1 MSNRRTFAIISH
13 PDAGKTTLTEKL
25 LLQGG
30 AIHLAGEVKARG
42 AARRA
47 RSDWMKIEQQR
58 GISVT
63 SSVMT
68 FERDGIT
75 FNLLDTPGH
84 EDFSE
89 DTYRTLTAVDSAIM
103 VIDAAKGIEPQTR
116 KLFEVCRLRSVPI
129 ITFVNK
135 VDREGRS
142 VFETLDEVADAL
154 ALDVVPMSWP
164 IGMGGVFQG
173 VLDFA
178 TDTISR
184 PEGDSRE
191 FLGKVT
197 PAEDIP
203 AEIAD
208 EIELAQGGYPS
219 FDLEAYRHG
228 DMTPV
233 YFGSALKNFG
243 VAELIDAIARF
254 APPPRPQPSEQ
265 GTIQPENKEVTGFI
279 FKVQA
284 NMDPQ
289 HRDRI
294 AFMRLVSGTFKRGM
308 KLIPS
313 ALGKPVAIHSPILFF
328 AQDRELADTAEP
340 GDIIGIPN
348 HGTLR
353 VGDTLSE
360 TNKVRFTGLPNFAPE
375 ILRRVALKDPTKT
388 KQLRKALD
396 DLSEEGVIQ
405 VFYPELGGQWIVGV
419 VGQLQLDVLISR
431 LEAEYKVAAVLEASP
446 FDTARWLKGSEAA
459 LRQFTDINKSNLA
472 KDRDGDP
479 VFMARSAWDVGY
491 QQERNPELVQMIQQK
506 MFTFEDL
513 VTIDAA
519 GLQREGRRAAHDRP
533 DAVADGLQE
542 RTGSRGWHL
551 QLGAAA
557 HALQGHQQPPA
568 PAVRGFLRKRVFHDC
583 GREHR
588 AGLPDQPGQAQSCEQ
603 QARER

>member
-1 MSNRRTFAIISH
+1 MSTNVSNRRTFAIISH

-68 FERDGIT
+68 FEKDGIT

-191 FLGKVT
+191 FLGKRDAANVGN
-197 PAEDIP
+197 IP
-203 AEIAD
+203 DEIAE
-208 EIELAQGGYPS
+208 EIELAKAGYGD

-243 VAELIDAIARF
+243 VTELIDAIARY
-254 APPPRPQPSEQ
+254 APPPRPQPSEA
-265 GTIQPENKEVTGFI
+265 GTIEPGNKEVTGFI

-308 KLIPS
+308 KLTPS

-328 AQDRELADTAEP
+328 AQDREIADTAEP

-360 TNKVRFTGLPNFAPE
+360 QNKVRFTGLPNFAPE

-396 DLSEEGVIQ
+396 DLS
-405 VFYPELGGQWIVGV
+405 
-419 VGQLQLDVLISR
+419 LISR
-431 LEAEYKVAAVLEASP
+431 LEAEYKVEAMLEAAP
-446 FDTARWLKGSEAA
+446 FDTARWVKGSDAA
-459 LRQFTDINKSNLA
+459 LKSFADFNKSNLA
-472 KDRDGDP
+472 KDRDDDM
-479 VFMARSAWDVGY
+479 VFLARSAWDVGY
-491 QQERNPELVQMIQQK
+491 QQEKNPEL
-506 MFTFEDL
+506 TFSA
-513 VTIDAA
+513 TK
-519 GLQREGRRAAHDRP
+519 
-533 DAVADGLQE
+533 E
-542 RTGSRGWHL
+542 R
-551 QLGAAA
+551 
-557 HALQGHQQPPA
+557 
-568 PAVRGFLRKRVFHDC
+568 
-583 GREHR
+583 
-588 AGLPDQPGQAQSCEQ
+588 
-603 QARER
+603 

>member
-1 MSNRRTFAIISH
+1 MSDRRTFAIISH

-42 AARRA
+42 QARRA

-68 FERDGIT
+68 FERQGVT

-142 VFETLDEVADAL
+142 PFETLDEVADAL
-154 ALDVVPMSWP
+154 ALDVCPMAWP
-164 IGMGGVFQG
+164 VGLGGEFQG

-178 TDTISR
+178 TGQVSQ
-184 PEGDSRE
+184 PEGPSRE
-191 FLGKVT
+191 FLGKVGAMDLP
-197 PAEDIP
+197 PA
-203 AEIAD
+203 IAD
-208 EIELAQGGYPS
+208 EVELARGGYPE
-219 FDLEAYRHG
+219 FDLEAYRNG
-228 DMTPV
+228 DLTPV

-243 VAELIDAIARF
+243 VAELIDAIDKY
-254 APPPRPQPSEQ
+254 APPPRPQPSDS
-265 GTIQPENKEVTGFI
+265 GTIQPSDKEVTGFV

-294 AFMRLVSGTFKRGM
+294 AFMRLVSGTFRRGM
-308 KLIPS
+308 KLTPS
-313 ALGKPVAIHSPILFF
+313 GSGKPVAIHSPILFF

-360 TNKVRFTGLPNFAPE
+360 ANKVRFTGLPNFAPE

-405 VFYPELGGQWIVGV
+405 VFYPEIGAAWIVGV
-419 VGQLQLDVLISR
+419 VGQLQLEVLISR
-431 LEAEYKVAAVLEASP
+431 LEAEYKVEAMLEPSP
-446 FDTARWLKGSEAA
+446 FDTARWLKGSDAA
-459 LRQFTDINKSNLA
+459 LKAFADFNSANLA

-479 VFMARSAWDVGY
+479 VFMARSSWDVSY
-491 QQERNPELVQMIQQK
+491 QQERNPELVFSATK
-506 MFTFEDL
+506 
-513 VTIDAA
+513 
-519 GLQREGRRAAHDRP
+519 
-533 DAVADGLQE
+533 E
-542 RTGSRGWHL
+542 R
-551 QLGAAA
+551 
-557 HALQGHQQPPA
+557 
-568 PAVRGFLRKRVFHDC
+568 
-583 GREHR
+583 
-588 AGLPDQPGQAQSCEQ
+588 
-603 QARER
+603 

>member
-1 MSNRRTFAIISH
+1 MSNAPNSNRRTFAIISH

-68 FERDGIT
+68 FERDGVT

-142 VFETLDEVADAL
+142 AFETLDEVADAL
-154 ALDVVPMSWP
+154 ALDVSPQSWP
-164 IGMGGVFQG
+164 VGMGGTFQG

-178 TDTISR
+178 TGAVSR

-191 FLGKVT
+191 FLGKRDASPDLPDDV
-197 PAEDIP
+197 AEE
-203 AEIAD
+203 A
-208 EIELAQGGYPS
+208 ELAQGGYPA

-228 DMTPV
+228 DLTPV

-243 VAELIDAIARF
+243 VSELIDAIARF
-254 APPPRPQPSEQ
+254 APPPRPQPSAE
-265 GTIQPENKEVTGFI
+265 GEISPDLNEVTGFI

-294 AFMRLVSGTFKRGM
+294 AFMRMVSGTFKRGM
-308 KLIPS
+308 KLTPS
-313 ALGKPVAIHSPILFF
+313 GLGKPIAVHSPILFF
-328 AQDRELADTAEP
+328 AQDREIADTAQA

-360 TNKVRFTGLPNFAPE
+360 KNQVRFTGLPNFAPE
-375 ILRRVALKDPTKT
+375 ILRRVVLKDPTKT

-405 VFYPELGGQWIVGV
+405 VFYPEIGSQWIVGV
-419 VGQLQLDVLISR
+419 VGQLQLEVLISR
-431 LEAEYKVAAVLEASP
+431 LEAEYKVEAVLEPAP
-446 FDTARWLKGSEAA
+446 FDTARWIRGGEAA
-459 LRQFTDINKSNLA
+459 MKDFEQFNRANLA
-472 KDRDGDP
+472 RDRDGDL
-479 VFMARSAWDVGY
+479 VFLAKSAWDVGY
-491 QQERNPELVQMIQQK
+491 QQERNP
-506 MFTFEDL
+506 DL
-513 VTIDAA
+513 SFGATK
-519 GLQREGRRAAHDRP
+519 
-533 DAVADGLQE
+533 E
-542 RTGSRGWHL
+542 R
-551 QLGAAA
+551 
-557 HALQGHQQPPA
+557 
-568 PAVRGFLRKRVFHDC
+568 
-583 GREHR
+583 
-588 AGLPDQPGQAQSCEQ
+588 
-603 QARER
+603 

>member
-1 MSNRRTFAIISH
+1 MTSNRRTFAIISH

-42 AARRA
+42 QARRA

-116 KLFEVCRLRSVPI
+116 KLFEVCRMRSVPI

-135 VDREGRS
+135 IDREGRAP
-142 VFETLDEVADAL
+142 FETLDEVADAL

-164 IGMGGVFQG
+164 VGMGGTFEG

-178 TDTISR
+178 SGEISR
-184 PEGDSRE
+184 PEEDSRE
-191 FLGKVT
+191 FLGKREK
-197 PAEDIP
+197 AELP
-203 AEIAD
+203 PEIA
-208 EIELAQGGYPS
+208 EEAELAQVGYPE
-219 FDLEAYRHG
+219 FDLEAYRNG
-228 DMTPV
+228 DLTPV

-243 VAELIDAIARF
+243 VTELIEAIARI
-254 APPPRPQPSEQ
+254 APPPRPQPSES
-265 GTIQPENKEVTGFI
+265 GEISPERDEVTGFV

-308 KLIPS
+308 KLTPS

-328 AQDRELADTAEP
+328 AQDRELADQAEP

-360 TNKVRFTGLPNFAPE
+360 KNDVRFTGLPNFAPE
-375 ILRRVALKDPTKT
+375 ILRRVALRDPTKT

-405 VFYPELGGQWIVGV
+405 VFYPEIGGQWIVGV
-419 VGQLQLDVLISR
+419 VGQLQLEVLISR
-431 LEAEYKVAAVLEASP
+431 LEAEYKVEAMLEAAP
-446 FDTARWLKGSEAA
+446 FDTARWLKGSPAA
-459 LRQFTDINKSNLA
+459 LKQFADFNKSNLA
-472 KDRDGDP
+472 TDRDGDP
-479 VFMARSAWDVGY
+479 VFLARTAWDVGY
-491 QQERNPELVQMIQQK
+491 QQERNPEL
-506 MFTFEDL
+506 TFSA
-513 VTIDAA
+513 TK
-519 GLQREGRRAAHDRP
+519 
-533 DAVADGLQE
+533 E
-542 RTGSRGWHL
+542 R
-551 QLGAAA
+551 
-557 HALQGHQQPPA
+557 
-568 PAVRGFLRKRVFHDC
+568 
-583 GREHR
+583 
-588 AGLPDQPGQAQSCEQ
+588 
-603 QARER
+603 

>member
-68 FERDGIT
+68 FQKDGIV

-116 KLFEVCRLRSVPI
+116 KLFEVCRMRSVPI

-173 VLDFA
+173 IMNFA
-178 TDTISR
+178 DETIAR

-191 FLGKVT
+191 FLGKRE
-197 PAEDIP
+197 PATDIPEDI
-203 AEIAD
+203 AE
-208 EIELAQGGYPS
+208 EIELARAGYPQ
-219 FDLEAYRHG
+219 FDIEAYRLG
-228 DMTPV
+228 DLTPV

-243 VAELIDAIARF
+243 VAELIDAIAKY
-254 APPPRPQPSEQ
+254 APPPRPQSSDSGVVDPAR
-265 GTIQPENKEVTGFI
+265 PDVTGFI

-294 AFMRLVSGTFKRGM
+294 AFMRMVSGTFRRGM
-308 KLIPS
+308 KLTPS
-313 ALGKPVAIHSPILFF
+313 GLGKPIAVHSPILFF
-328 AQDRELADTAEP
+328 AQDREIADTAEA

-360 TNKVRFTGLPNFAPE
+360 KNDLRFTGLPNFAPE
-375 ILRRVALKDPTKT
+375 ILRRVVLKDPTKT

-405 VFYPELGGQWIVGV
+405 VFYPEIGSQWIVGV
-419 VGQLQLDVLISR
+419 VGQLQLDVLVSR
-431 LEAEYKVAAVLEASP
+431 LEAEYKVEAVLEPSP
-446 FDTARWLKGSEAA
+446 FDTARWVRGSDMALKAFA
-459 LRQFTDINKSNLA
+459 DFNMANLA
-472 KDRDGDP
+472 RDRDGDP

-491 QQERNPELVQMIQQK
+491 QQERNP
-506 MFTFEDL
+506 DL
-513 VTIDAA
+513 VFSATK
-519 GLQREGRRAAHDRP
+519 
-533 DAVADGLQE
+533 E
-542 RTGSRGWHL
+542 R
-551 QLGAAA
+551 
-557 HALQGHQQPPA
+557 
-568 PAVRGFLRKRVFHDC
+568 
-583 GREHR
+583 
-588 AGLPDQPGQAQSCEQ
+588 
-603 QARER
+603 

>member
-1 MSNRRTFAIISH
+1 MPNQRRTFAIISH

-42 AARRA
+42 QARRA

-68 FERDGIT
+68 FERASPDGSMIT

-116 KLFEVCRLRSVPI
+116 MLFEVCRLRSVPI

-135 VDREGRS
+135 VDREGRP
-142 VFETLDEVADAL
+142 VFDLLDEVADML
-154 ALDVVPMSWP
+154 ALDVSPQSWP
-164 IGMGGVFQG
+164 IGMGGLFEG
-173 VLDFA
+173 VLDLA
-178 TDTISR
+178 SGAASR

-191 FLGKVT
+191 FLGKIDASLVL
-197 PAEDIP
+197 PDEVAE
-203 AEIAD
+203 EID
-208 EIELAQGGYPS
+208 LARVGYPE
-219 FDLEAYRHG
+219 FDLDAYRSG
-228 DMTPV
+228 DLTPV

-243 VAELIDAIARF
+243 IAELIEAIATY
-254 APPPRPQPSEQ
+254 APPPRPQPSET
-265 GTIQPENKEVTGFI
+265 GEIAPERNEVSGFI

-308 KLIPS
+308 KLTPS
-313 ALGKPVAIHSPILFF
+313 GLGKPVAVHSPILFF
-328 AQDRELADTAEP
+328 AQDREIADTAQP

-360 TNKVRFTGLPNFAPE
+360 KNEIRFTGLPNFAPE
-375 ILRRVALKDPTKT
+375 ILRRVVLKDPTKT

-405 VFYPELGGQWIVGV
+405 VFYPEIGAQWIVGV
-419 VGQLQLDVLISR
+419 VGQLQLEVLVSR
-431 LEAEYKVAAVLEASP
+431 LEAEYKVEAFLEMAP
-446 FDTARWLKGSEAA
+446 FDTARWISGPDAA
-459 LRQFTDINKSNLA
+459 MSAFTGFNRANLA
-472 KDRDGDP
+472 KDRDGHA

-491 QQERNPELVQMIQQK
+491 QQEKNPELVFSATK
-506 MFTFEDL
+506 
-513 VTIDAA
+513 
-519 GLQREGRRAAHDRP
+519 
-533 DAVADGLQE
+533 E
-542 RTGSRGWHL
+542 R
-551 QLGAAA
+551 
-557 HALQGHQQPPA
+557 
-568 PAVRGFLRKRVFHDC
+568 
-583 GREHR
+583 
-588 AGLPDQPGQAQSCEQ
+588 
-603 QARER
+603 

>member
-1 MSNRRTFAIISH
+1 MTSPRRTFAIISH

-25 LLQGG
+25 LYFGG

-42 AARRA
+42 QNRRA

-89 DTYRTLTAVDSAIM
+89 DTYRTLTAVDSAVM

-135 VDREGRS
+135 VDREGRP

-154 ALDVVPMSWP
+154 ALDVAPMSWP
-164 IGMGGVFQG
+164 VGMGGVFEG
-173 VLDFA
+173 VYDFA
-178 TDTISR
+178 TETIAR

-191 FLGKVT
+191 FLGKRDAAAGAI
-197 PAEDIP
+197 PDEFAE
-203 AEIAD
+203 
-208 EIELAQGGYPS
+208 EIELGREGYPA
-219 FDLEAYRHG
+219 FDLEAYRNG
-228 DMTPV
+228 DLTPV

-243 VAELIDAIARF
+243 VAELIDAIGRY
-254 APPPRPQPSEQ
+254 APPPRPQASDQ
-265 GTIQPENKEVTGFI
+265 GTIDPTRADVTGFV

-294 AFMRLVSGTFKRGM
+294 AFMRMVSGTFKRGM
-308 KLIPS
+308 KLVPS
-313 ALGKPVAIHSPILFF
+313 GLGKPIAVHSPILFF
-328 AQDRELADTAEP
+328 AQDREIADTAEA

-360 TNKVRFTGLPNFAPE
+360 KNDVRFVGLPNFAPE
-375 ILRRVALKDPTKT
+375 ILRRVVLKDPTKT

-405 VFYPELGGQWIVGV
+405 VFYPEIGAQWIVGV

-431 LEAEYKVAAVLEASP
+431 LEAEYKVEAVLEPSP
-446 FDTARWLKGSEAA
+446 FDTARWLKGTPEAIKA
-459 LRQFTDINKSNLA
+459 FAEFNMSNLA
-472 KDRDGDP
+472 RDRDGDA
-479 VFMARSAWDVGY
+479 VFMARSAWDVNY
-491 QQERNPELVQMIQQK
+491 QQERNPELAFSATK
-506 MFTFEDL
+506 
-513 VTIDAA
+513 
-519 GLQREGRRAAHDRP
+519 
-533 DAVADGLQE
+533 E
-542 RTGSRGWHL
+542 R
-551 QLGAAA
+551 
-557 HALQGHQQPPA
+557 
-568 PAVRGFLRKRVFHDC
+568 
-583 GREHR
+583 
-588 AGLPDQPGQAQSCEQ
+588 
-603 QARER
+603 

>member
-1 MSNRRTFAIISH
+1 MSNSRRTFAIISH

-30 AIHLAGEVKARG
+30 AIHLAGQVKARG

-68 FERDGIT
+68 FERTDANGDTVT

-129 ITFVNK
+129 ITFINK
-135 VDREGRS
+135 VDREGRAC
-142 VFETLDEVADAL
+142 FDLLDEVADML
-154 ALDVVPMSWP
+154 ALDVCPMAWP
-164 IGMGGVFQG
+164 VGMGGLFQG
-173 VLDFA
+173 ILDLA
-178 TDTISR
+178 TGKVSR
-184 PEGDSRE
+184 PEGGSKE
-191 FLGKVT
+191 FLGKVDENVEL
-197 PAEDIP
+197 PAEV
-203 AEIAD
+203 AD
-208 EIELAQGGYPS
+208 ELELAQVGYPE
-219 FDLEAYRHG
+219 FDLEAYRAG
-228 DMTPV
+228 DLTPV

-243 VAELIDAIARF
+243 VAELIDAIARY
-254 APPPRPQPSEQ
+254 APPPRPQPTDD
-265 GTIQPENKEVTGFI
+265 GPVDPEDKEVSGFI

-284 NMDPQ
+284 NMDPM

-294 AFMRLVSGTFKRGM
+294 AFMRLASGTFKRGM
-308 KLIPS
+308 KLTPS
-313 ALGKPVAIHSPILFF
+313 GLGKPIAIHSPIMFF
-328 AQDRELADTAEP
+328 AQDREIADTAEP

-360 TNKVRFTGLPNFAPE
+360 KNKIRFTGLPNFAPE

-405 VFYPELGGQWIVGV
+405 VFYPEIGAQWIVGV
-419 VGQLQLDVLISR
+419 VGQLQLEVLISR
-431 LEAEYKVAAVLEASP
+431 LEAEYKVEAMLEASP
-446 FDTARWLKGSEAA
+446 FDTARWLKGSEKA
-459 LRQFTDINKSNLA
+459 LSDFADFNKMNLA
-472 KDRDGDP
+472 RDRDGDL
-479 VFMARSAWDVGY
+479 VFMARSAWDVSY
-491 QQERNPELVQMIQQK
+491 QQERNP
-506 MFTFEDL
+506 DL
-513 VTIDAA
+513 AFSATK
-519 GLQREGRRAAHDRP
+519 
-533 DAVADGLQE
+533 E
-542 RTGSRGWHL
+542 R
-551 QLGAAA
+551 
-557 HALQGHQQPPA
+557 
-568 PAVRGFLRKRVFHDC
+568 
-583 GREHR
+583 
-588 AGLPDQPGQAQSCEQ
+588 
-603 QARER
+603 

>member
-1 MSNRRTFAIISH
+1 MTTALNIQPWAARRTFAIISH

-68 FERDGIT
+68 FEKDGII

-103 VIDAAKGIEPQTR
+103 VIDAAKGIEPQTL

-135 VDREGRS
+135 VDREGREC
-142 VFETLDEVADAL
+142 FTILDEVADKL
-154 ALDVVPMSWP
+154 ALDVCPMSWP
-164 IGMGGVFQG
+164 VGMGGEFEG
-173 VLDFA
+173 IYDFA
-178 TDTISR
+178 TNRLMQPSGASK
-184 PEGDSRE
+184 EYE
-191 FLGKVT
+191 GKVSQYSGLDDPKLT
-197 PAEDIP
+197 EALSPRGLAKFREE
-203 AEIAD
+203 A
-208 EIELAQGGYPS
+208 ELAQAGYAD
-219 FDLEAYRHG
+219 FDLDAYRGG
-228 DMTPV
+228 DLTPV
-233 YFGSALKNFG
+233 YFGSALKEFG
-243 VAELIDAIARF
+243 ISEMIAALSAH
-254 APPPRPQPSEQ
+254 APPPRPQPSSE
-265 GTIQPENKEVTGFI
+265 GTILPDAKEVTGFI

-294 AFMRLVSGTFKRGM
+294 AFMRLCSGTFKRGM
-308 KLIPS
+308 KLTPS
-313 ALGKPVAIHSPILFF
+313 GLGKPVAIHSPILFF
-328 AQDRELADTAEP
+328 AQDREIADSAEP

-360 TNKVRFTGLPNFAPE
+360 KNSVRFTGLPNFAPE
-375 ILRRVALKDPTKT
+375 ILRRVILRDPTKT

-405 VFYPELGGQWIVGV
+405 VFYPEIGSNWVVGV

-431 LEAEYKVAAVLEASP
+431 LEAEYKVDAFLEQAP
-446 FDTARWLKGSEAA
+446 FDTARWLNGSEAA
-459 LRQFTDINKSNLA
+459 LKAFAQFNSSTMA
-472 KDRDGDP
+472 KDRDGNP
-479 VFMARSAWDVGY
+479 VFLAKSSWDVGY
-491 QQERNPELVQMIQQK
+491 QQEKHP
-506 MFTFEDL
+506 DL
-513 VTIDAA
+513 VFSATK
-519 GLQREGRRAAHDRP
+519 
-533 DAVADGLQE
+533 E
-542 RTGSRGWHL
+542 R
-551 QLGAAA
+551 
-557 HALQGHQQPPA
+557 
-568 PAVRGFLRKRVFHDC
+568 
-583 GREHR
+583 
-588 AGLPDQPGQAQSCEQ
+588 
-603 QARER
+603 